1 MNVYVKRVERRKKMT
16 NKKLTPPLT
25 TNVDGENKYKKFEL
39 GEPYFDF
46 QIGEDMICEIDNDD
60 FKQIKSDIAEIN
72 KANLLHISEG
82 AIIVLTYFLYYKNYK
97 KCDAL
102 DEYYERQAQ
111 KDKNE
116 EVQRLQKDLKNQEV
130 DHYYELYLTT
140 NNPVFL
146 ELMQHAKEKKDE

>member
-16 NKKLTPPLT
+16 DKKLTPPLT
-25 TNVDGENKYKKFEL
+25 SNVDGENKDKKFDL

-60 FKQIKSDIAEIN
+60 FKQIKSDIVEIN

-102 DEYYERQAQ
+102 AEYYARQTQ

-116 EVQRLQKDLKNQEV
+116 EIKRLQKDLKNQEI
-130 DHYYELYLTT
+130 DYYQELYLTT
-140 NNPVFL
+140 NKPVYL
-146 ELMQHAKEKKDE
+146 KLMQHAKEKK